1 MRLRATGQTLE
12 LVESERLVS
21 GSVEIYTAAFEFDA
35 AWDGYVKTAV
45 FTDDMGRSAE
55 IALTDNTCTVPWEIL
70 RAGKYIHIGVYGVN
84 GDKRYPTIYTANGLR
99 VFEGALPANPSQ
111 PPSPTEYEQLL
122 SMIGDT
128 AALKTTD
135 KSSLVAAI
143 NEIYQAGG
151 GGKSVTDAQVNGDG
165 DLIIT
170 LSDGTTINAGH
181 VVGADG
187 AQGPE
192 GPQGPP
198 GAEGEQGPAGPKGDT
213 GEQGPQGPKGD
224 TGAQGLQGPK
234 GDQGEQGI
242 QGPQGPKGDTGDT
255 GPQGPAGADGVGLP
269 TVTAE
274 DNGMYAGV
282 VDGAW
287 GKVSAPG
294 EAQSIDL
301 AAHGVL
307 VDFEGSETFTIPEA
321 VGDQIQQAAAASGA
335 IVKLRFSVS
344 GIALPVQAYCS
355 GSAVPAAHTYQLACR
370 VWINAWLD
378 LSFVLENSKTI
389 LHVNSVTGQGGGE
402 WTLIADITSLTEEV
416 SSIIFEQ
423 DVDGAP
429 FSVSEIA
436 LGGCFITTNTSD
448 SDLNLVVNGANKAP
462 MSGLC
467 IKSDGVVSRMSWA
480 YISKWGDMLMPLYAN
495 QGGSNPPMPHIRG
508 INDLYSNMAESDPG
522 WIGASKITKIALS
535 PGAGNFAT
543 ATHFRVWGR

>member
-1 MRLRATGQTLE
+1 MKLRATGQTLE

-21 GSVEIYTAAFEFDA
+21 GSVEIYTAAFEFDP
-35 AWDGYVKTAV
+35 AWDGYAKTAV

-234 GDQGEQGI
+234 GDQGEPGI

-269 TVTAE
+269 TVTVE

-294 EAQSIDL
+294 
-301 AAHGVL
+301 
-307 VDFEGSETFTIPEA
+307 
-321 VGDQIQQAAAASGA
+321 
-335 IVKLRFSVS
+335 
-344 GIALPVQAYCS
+344 
-355 GSAVPAAHTYQLACR
+355 
-370 VWINAWLD
+370 
-378 LSFVLENSKTI
+378 
-389 LHVNSVTGQGGGE
+389 GGRE
-402 WTLIADITSLTEEV
+402 WTLLWEHTFSESDVGTAYWEWNVPDITEISVRTWGLQSNQTMGWQLKVNGVSLTNNV
-416 SSIIFEQ
+416 AVRNTDGIKHQIIHAIFAGAHWITRISTYDYDAMSASS
-423 DVDGAP
+423 
-429 FSVSEIA
+429 
-436 LGGCFITTNTSD
+436 LNNTASPT
-448 SDLNLVVNGANKAP
+448 GANMGDGKAQTIQFAQSAVQDYQIY
-462 MSGLC
+462 SGQ
-467 IKSDGVVSRMSWA
+467 V
-480 YISKWGDMLMPLYAN
+480 
-495 QGGSNPPMPHIRG
+495 
-508 INDLYSNMAESDPG
+508 
-522 WIGASKITKIALS
+522 KIWV
-535 PGAGNFAT
+535 
-543 ATHFRVWGR
+543 R

>member
-21 GSVEIYTAAFEFDA
+21 GSVEIYTAAFEFDP
-35 AWDGYVKTAV
+35 AWDGYAKTAV

-70 RAGKYIHIGVYGVN
+70 RAGRYIHIGIYGVN

-111 PPSPTEYEQLL
+111 PPIPTEYEQLL

-294 EAQSIDL
+294 
-301 AAHGVL
+301 
-307 VDFEGSETFTIPEA
+307 
-321 VGDQIQQAAAASGA
+321 
-335 IVKLRFSVS
+335 
-344 GIALPVQAYCS
+344 
-355 GSAVPAAHTYQLACR
+355 
-370 VWINAWLD
+370 
-378 LSFVLENSKTI
+378 
-389 LHVNSVTGQGGGE
+389 GGGAMQV
-402 WTLIADITSLTEEV
+402 IKNISLTEAVVKIELGI
-416 SSIIFEQ
+416 SATDYAYMLILI
-423 DVDGAP
+423 
-429 FSVSEIA
+429 SVPATGS
-436 LGGCFITTNTSD
+436 GGTTNYWLGDSIHQISSNLAWYQAYTNAIAASALEIFKLSDNTIWTKLQLGATPTTRDAMKAYGVETS
-448 SDLNLVVNGANKAP
+448 VGT
-462 MSGLC
+462 GLYLQQQNSSNSFPVGTTV
-467 IKSDGVVSRMSWA
+467 KV
-480 YISKWGDMLMPLYAN
+480 YAL
-495 QGGSNPPMPHIRG
+495 I
-508 INDLYSNMAESDPG
+508 
-522 WIGASKITKIALS
+522 
-535 PGAGNFAT
+535 
-543 ATHFRVWGR
+543 

>member
-1 MRLRATGQTLE
+1 MKLRATGQTLE

-21 GSVEIYTAAFEFDA
+21 GSVEIYTAAFEFDP
-35 AWDGYVKTAV
+35 AWDGYAKTAV

-151 GGKSVTDAQVNGDG
+151 GGKSVTDAQVNEDG

-213 GEQGPQGPKGD
+213 GG
-224 TGAQGLQGPK
+224 
-234 GDQGEQGI
+234 

-269 TVTAE
+269 TVTVE

-294 EAQSIDL
+294 
-301 AAHGVL
+301 
-307 VDFEGSETFTIPEA
+307 
-321 VGDQIQQAAAASGA
+321 
-335 IVKLRFSVS
+335 
-344 GIALPVQAYCS
+344 
-355 GSAVPAAHTYQLACR
+355 
-370 VWINAWLD
+370 
-378 LSFVLENSKTI
+378 
-389 LHVNSVTGQGGGE
+389 GGGE
-402 WTLIADITSLTEEV
+402 WTAIQTLTLTEEV
-416 SSIIFEQ
+416 RTVSVNMDSSGASFACKEILIRQFTTCSESSIQNMSIY
-423 DVDGAP
+423 VNNSPVIGNMPMIKNTGGYGPA
-429 FSVSEIA
+429 EIM
-436 LGGCFITTNTSD
+436 INI
-448 SDLNLVVNGANKAP
+448 VNGRVKAEVIYVDRVKSTAEFETITLP
-462 MSGLC
+462 YNYVPSTVNSGKWMTNIPFLDASSITS
-467 IKSDGVVSRMSWA
+467 IKLECTNSAVTFG
-480 YISKWGDMLMPLYAN
+480 IGSKFDIY
-495 QGGSNPPMPHIRG
+495 
-508 INDLYSNMAESDPG
+508 
-522 WIGASKITKIALS
+522 
-535 PGAGNFAT
+535 
-543 ATHFRVWGR
+543 GR

>member
-21 GSVEIYTAAFEFDA
+21 GSVEIYTAAFEFDP
-35 AWDGYVKTAV
+35 AWDGYAKTAV

-55 IALTDNTCTVPWEIL
+55 IALTDNTCTIPWEIL
-70 RAGKYIHIGVYGVN
+70 RPGRYIHIGIYGVN

-151 GGKSVTDAQVNGDG
+151 GGKSVTDAQVNEDG

-213 GEQGPQGPKGD
+213 GEQGPQGP
-224 TGAQGLQGPK
+224 
-234 GDQGEQGI
+234 
-242 QGPQGPKGDTGDT
+242 
-255 GPQGPAGADGVGLP
+255 AGADGVGLP

-294 EAQSIDL
+294 
-301 AAHGVL
+301 
-307 VDFEGSETFTIPEA
+307 
-321 VGDQIQQAAAASGA
+321 
-335 IVKLRFSVS
+335 
-344 GIALPVQAYCS
+344 
-355 GSAVPAAHTYQLACR
+355 
-370 VWINAWLD
+370 
-378 LSFVLENSKTI
+378 
-389 LHVNSVTGQGGGE
+389 GGGE
-402 WTLIADITSLTEEV
+402 RTELLRNDGIVLDSAGVGSVQLTLTHQLSTYKEMMCAVECPANTKQYQPSSITVDGIQVAFYPGVVPANTMKQYLFHVTLFGDGSFAEYLSTATTDILFGAFLGATTGGTRYGKIGVPTGQLRMDFNAADITGTVKVRIL
-416 SSIIFEQ
+416 
-423 DVDGAP
+423 A
-429 FSVSEIA
+429 
-436 LGGCFITTNTSD
+436 
-448 SDLNLVVNGANKAP
+448 
-462 MSGLC
+462 
-467 IKSDGVVSRMSWA
+467 R
-480 YISKWGDMLMPLYAN
+480 
-495 QGGSNPPMPHIRG
+495 
-508 INDLYSNMAESDPG
+508 
-522 WIGASKITKIALS
+522 
-535 PGAGNFAT
+535 
-543 ATHFRVWGR
+543 

>member
-35 AWDGYVKTAV
+35 AWDGYAKTAV

-70 RAGKYIHIGVYGVN
+70 RAGRYIHIGIYGVN
-84 GDKRYPTIYTANGLR
+84 GDKRYPTIYIANGLR

-213 GEQGPQGPKGD
+213 GEQGPQGSKGD

-294 EAQSIDL
+294 
-301 AAHGVL
+301 
-307 VDFEGSETFTIPEA
+307 
-321 VGDQIQQAAAASGA
+321 
-335 IVKLRFSVS
+335 
-344 GIALPVQAYCS
+344 
-355 GSAVPAAHTYQLACR
+355 
-370 VWINAWLD
+370 
-378 LSFVLENSKTI
+378 
-389 LHVNSVTGQGGGE
+389 GGGAMQV
-402 WTLIADITSLTEEV
+402 IKNISLTEAVVKIELGI
-416 SSIIFEQ
+416 SATDYAYMLILI
-423 DVDGAP
+423 
-429 FSVSEIA
+429 SVPATGS
-436 LGGCFITTNTSD
+436 GSTTNYWLGDSIHQISSNLAWYQAYTNAIAASALEIFKLSD
-448 SDLNLVVNGANKAP
+448 NTIWTKLQLGATPTTRDAMKAYGVEI
-462 MSGLC
+462 SVGTGLYLQQQNSSNSFPVGTTV
-467 IKSDGVVSRMSWA
+467 KV
-480 YISKWGDMLMPLYAN
+480 YAL
-495 QGGSNPPMPHIRG
+495 I
-508 INDLYSNMAESDPG
+508 
-522 WIGASKITKIALS
+522 
-535 PGAGNFAT
+535 
-543 ATHFRVWGR
+543 

>member
-35 AWDGYVKTAV
+35 AWDGYAKTAV

-70 RAGKYIHIGVYGVN
+70 RAGKYIHIGIYGVN

-234 GDQGEQGI
+234 GDQGEPGI

-294 EAQSIDL
+294 
-301 AAHGVL
+301 G
-307 VDFEGSETFTIPEA
+307 
-321 VGDQIQQAAAASGA
+321 SGA
-335 IVKLRFSVS
+335 MQVIKN
-344 GIALPVQAYCS
+344 I
-355 GSAVPAAHTYQLACR
+355 
-370 VWINAWLD
+370 
-378 LSFVLENSKTI
+378 
-389 LHVNSVTGQGGGE
+389 
-402 WTLIADITSLTEEV
+402 SLTEAVVKIELGI
-416 SSIIFEQ
+416 SATDYAYMLILI
-423 DVDGAP
+423 
-429 FSVSEIA
+429 SVPATGS
-436 LGGCFITTNTSD
+436 GGTTNYWLGDSIHQISSNLAWYQAYTNAIAASALEIFKLSDNTIWTKLQLGATPTTRDAMKAYGVETS
-448 SDLNLVVNGANKAP
+448 VGT
-462 MSGLC
+462 GLYLQQQNSSNSFPVGTTV
-467 IKSDGVVSRMSWA
+467 KV
-480 YISKWGDMLMPLYAN
+480 YAL
-495 QGGSNPPMPHIRG
+495 I
-508 INDLYSNMAESDPG
+508 
-522 WIGASKITKIALS
+522 
-535 PGAGNFAT
+535 
-543 ATHFRVWGR
+543 

>member
-21 GSVEIYTAAFEFDA
+21 GSVEIYTAAFEFDP
-35 AWDGYVKTAV
+35 AWDGYAKTAV

-55 IALTDNTCTVPWEIL
+55 IALTDNACTVPWEIL
-70 RAGKYIHIGVYGVN
+70 RPGRYIHIGIYGVN

-151 GGKSVTDAQVNGDG
+151 GGKSVTDAQVNEDG
-165 DLIIT
+165 NLIIT

-224 TGAQGLQGPK
+224 TG
-234 GDQGEQGI
+234 
-242 QGPQGPKGDTGDT
+242 DT

-294 EAQSIDL
+294 
-301 AAHGVL
+301 
-307 VDFEGSETFTIPEA
+307 
-321 VGDQIQQAAAASGA
+321 
-335 IVKLRFSVS
+335 
-344 GIALPVQAYCS
+344 
-355 GSAVPAAHTYQLACR
+355 
-370 VWINAWLD
+370 
-378 LSFVLENSKTI
+378 
-389 LHVNSVTGQGGGE
+389 GGGAMQV
-402 WTLIADITSLTEEV
+402 IKNISLTEAVVKIELGI
-416 SSIIFEQ
+416 SATDYAYMLILI
-423 DVDGAP
+423 
-429 FSVSEIA
+429 SVPATGS
-436 LGGCFITTNTSD
+436 GGTTNYWLGDSIHQISSNLAWYQAYTNAIAASALEIFKLSDNTIWTKLQLGATPTTRDAMKAYGVETS
-448 SDLNLVVNGANKAP
+448 VGT
-462 MSGLC
+462 GLYLQQQNSSNSFPVGTTV
-467 IKSDGVVSRMSWA
+467 KV
-480 YISKWGDMLMPLYAN
+480 YAL
-495 QGGSNPPMPHIRG
+495 I
-508 INDLYSNMAESDPG
+508 
-522 WIGASKITKIALS
+522 
-535 PGAGNFAT
+535 
-543 ATHFRVWGR
+543 

>member
-21 GSVEIYTAAFEFDA
+21 GSVEIYTAAFEFDP
-35 AWDGYVKTAV
+35 AWDGYAKTAV

-55 IALTDNTCTVPWEIL
+55 IALTDNACTVPWEIL
-70 RAGKYIHIGVYGVN
+70 RPGRYIHIGIYGVN

-224 TGAQGLQGPK
+224 TG
-234 GDQGEQGI
+234 
-242 QGPQGPKGDTGDT
+242 DT

-294 EAQSIDL
+294 
-301 AAHGVL
+301 
-307 VDFEGSETFTIPEA
+307 
-321 VGDQIQQAAAASGA
+321 
-335 IVKLRFSVS
+335 
-344 GIALPVQAYCS
+344 
-355 GSAVPAAHTYQLACR
+355 
-370 VWINAWLD
+370 
-378 LSFVLENSKTI
+378 
-389 LHVNSVTGQGGGE
+389 GGGAMQV
-402 WTLIADITSLTEEV
+402 IKNISLTEAVVKIELGI
-416 SSIIFEQ
+416 SATDYAYMLILI
-423 DVDGAP
+423 
-429 FSVSEIA
+429 SVPATGS
-436 LGGCFITTNTSD
+436 GGTTNYWLGDSIHQISSNLAWYQAYTNAIAASALEIFKLSDNTIWTKLQLGATPTTRDAMKAYGVETS
-448 SDLNLVVNGANKAP
+448 VGT
-462 MSGLC
+462 GLYLQQQNSSNSFPVGTTV
-467 IKSDGVVSRMSWA
+467 KV
-480 YISKWGDMLMPLYAN
+480 YAL
-495 QGGSNPPMPHIRG
+495 I
-508 INDLYSNMAESDPG
+508 
-522 WIGASKITKIALS
+522 
-535 PGAGNFAT
+535 
-543 ATHFRVWGR
+543 

>member
-21 GSVEIYTAAFEFDA
+21 GSVEIYTAAFEFDP
-35 AWDGYVKTAV
+35 AWDGYAKTAV
-45 FTDDMGRSAE
+45 FTDDLGRSAE
-55 IALTDNTCTVPWEIL
+55 IALTDNACTVPWEIL

-151 GGKSVTDAQVNGDG
+151 GGKSVTDAQVNEDG

-181 VVGADG
+181 VVGA
-187 AQGPE
+187 
-192 GPQGPP
+192 
-198 GAEGEQGPAGPKGDT
+198 EGEQGPAGLKGDT

-234 GDQGEQGI
+234 GDQGEPGI

-294 EAQSIDL
+294 
-301 AAHGVL
+301 
-307 VDFEGSETFTIPEA
+307 
-321 VGDQIQQAAAASGA
+321 
-335 IVKLRFSVS
+335 
-344 GIALPVQAYCS
+344 
-355 GSAVPAAHTYQLACR
+355 
-370 VWINAWLD
+370 
-378 LSFVLENSKTI
+378 
-389 LHVNSVTGQGGGE
+389 GGGE
-402 WTLIADITSLTEEV
+402 WNTLLNTTLTEDVQAV
-416 SSIIFEQ
+416 S
-423 DVDGAP
+423 V
-429 FSVSEIA
+429 SVPDTAKTVRISVKLSPSNNQSESGPMVTTICGSEIA
-436 LGGCFITTNTSD
+436 RWPTFVPTQDNSASHSD
-448 SDLNLVVNGANKAP
+448 YGTELIVLD
-462 MSGLC
+462 
-467 IKSDGVVSRMSWA
+467 
-480 YISKWGDMLMPLYAN
+480 
-495 QGGSNPPMPHIRG
+495 
-508 INDLYSNMAESDPG
+508 
-522 WIGASKITKIALS
+522 IGAFRIAGTFSKGEAAWSTGVLGTVRS
-535 PGAGNFAT
+535 NGQEVRLHT
-543 ATHFRVWGR
+543 WGTSYFGTGSIFLVEAM

>member
-21 GSVEIYTAAFEFDA
+21 GSVEIYTAAFEFDP
-35 AWDGYVKTAV
+35 AWDGYAKTAV

-55 IALTDNTCTVPWEIL
+55 IALTDNACTVPWEIL
-70 RAGKYIHIGVYGVN
+70 RPGRYIHIGIYGVN

-151 GGKSVTDAQVNGDG
+151 GGKSVTDAQVNEDG
-165 DLIIT
+165 NLIIT
-170 LSDGTTINAGH
+170 LSDGATINAGH

-234 GDQGEQGI
+234 GDQGEPGI
-242 QGPQGPKGDTGDT
+242 QGPQGPKGDPGDT

-294 EAQSIDL
+294 
-301 AAHGVL
+301 
-307 VDFEGSETFTIPEA
+307 
-321 VGDQIQQAAAASGA
+321 
-335 IVKLRFSVS
+335 
-344 GIALPVQAYCS
+344 
-355 GSAVPAAHTYQLACR
+355 
-370 VWINAWLD
+370 
-378 LSFVLENSKTI
+378 
-389 LHVNSVTGQGGGE
+389 GGGE
-402 WTLIADITSLTEEV
+402 WTLLWEHTFSESDVGTAYWEWNVTDITEISVRTWGLQSNQTMGWQLKVNGVSLTNNV
-416 SSIIFEQ
+416 AVRNTDGIKHQIIHAIFAGAHWITRISTYDYDAMSASS
-423 DVDGAP
+423 
-429 FSVSEIA
+429 
-436 LGGCFITTNTSD
+436 LNNTASPT
-448 SDLNLVVNGANKAP
+448 GANMGDGKAQTIQFAQSAVQDYQIY
-462 MSGLC
+462 SGQ
-467 IKSDGVVSRMSWA
+467 V
-480 YISKWGDMLMPLYAN
+480 
-495 QGGSNPPMPHIRG
+495 
-508 INDLYSNMAESDPG
+508 
-522 WIGASKITKIALS
+522 KIWV
-535 PGAGNFAT
+535 
-543 ATHFRVWGR
+543 R

>member
-1 MRLRATGQTLE
+1 MKLRATGQTLE

-21 GSVEIYTAAFEFDA
+21 GSVEIYTAAFEFDP
-35 AWDGYVKTAV
+35 AWDGYAKTAV

-151 GGKSVTDAQVNGDG
+151 GGKSVTDAQVNEDG

-187 AQGPE
+187 VQGPE

-198 GAEGEQGPAGPKGDT
+198 GTEGEQGPAGPKGDT
-213 GEQGPQGPKGD
+213 GG
-224 TGAQGLQGPK
+224 
-234 GDQGEQGI
+234 

-287 GKVSAPG
+287 DKVSAPG
-294 EAQSIDL
+294 
-301 AAHGVL
+301 
-307 VDFEGSETFTIPEA
+307 
-321 VGDQIQQAAAASGA
+321 
-335 IVKLRFSVS
+335 
-344 GIALPVQAYCS
+344 
-355 GSAVPAAHTYQLACR
+355 
-370 VWINAWLD
+370 
-378 LSFVLENSKTI
+378 
-389 LHVNSVTGQGGGE
+389 GGGE
-402 WTLIADITSLTEEV
+402 WTELLRNDGIVLDSAGVGSVQLTLTHQLSTYKEMMCAVECPANTKQYQPSSITVDGIQVAFYPGVVPANTMKQYLFHVTLFGDGSFAEYLSTATTDILFGAFLGATTGGTRYGKIGVPTGQLRMDFNAADITGTVKVRIL
-416 SSIIFEQ
+416 
-423 DVDGAP
+423 A
-429 FSVSEIA
+429 
-436 LGGCFITTNTSD
+436 
-448 SDLNLVVNGANKAP
+448 
-462 MSGLC
+462 
-467 IKSDGVVSRMSWA
+467 R
-480 YISKWGDMLMPLYAN
+480 
-495 QGGSNPPMPHIRG
+495 
-508 INDLYSNMAESDPG
+508 
-522 WIGASKITKIALS
+522 
-535 PGAGNFAT
+535 
-543 ATHFRVWGR
+543 

>member
-21 GSVEIYTAAFEFDA
+21 GSVEIYTAEFEFDA
-35 AWDGYVKTAV
+35 AWDGYAKTAV

-55 IALTDNTCTVPWEIL
+55 VALAENTCTIPWEIL
-70 RAGKYIHIGVYGVN
+70 RAGKYIHVGVYGVN

-128 AALKTTD
+128 SALKTTD

-151 GGKSVTDAQVNGDG
+151 GGKSVTDAQVNEDG

-187 AQGPE
+187 VQGPE

-198 GAEGEQGPAGPKGDT
+198 GTEGEQGPAGPKGDT
-213 GEQGPQGPKGD
+213 GG
-224 TGAQGLQGPK
+224 
-234 GDQGEQGI
+234 

-269 TVTAE
+269 TVTVE

-294 EAQSIDL
+294 
-301 AAHGVL
+301 
-307 VDFEGSETFTIPEA
+307 GS
-321 VGDQIQQAAAASGA
+321 
-335 IVKLRFSVS
+335 
-344 GIALPVQAYCS
+344 
-355 GSAVPAAHTYQLACR
+355 
-370 VWINAWLD
+370 
-378 LSFVLENSKTI
+378 
-389 LHVNSVTGQGGGE
+389 GE
-402 WTLIADITSLTEEV
+402 WTELLRNDGIVLDSAGVGSVQLTLTHQLSTYKEMMCAVECPANTKQYQPSSITVDGIQVAFYPGVVPANTMKQYLFHVILFGDGSFAEYLSTATTDILFGAFLGATIGGTRYGKIGVPTGQLRMDFNAADITGTVKVRIL
-416 SSIIFEQ
+416 
-423 DVDGAP
+423 A
-429 FSVSEIA
+429 
-436 LGGCFITTNTSD
+436 
-448 SDLNLVVNGANKAP
+448 
-462 MSGLC
+462 
-467 IKSDGVVSRMSWA
+467 R
-480 YISKWGDMLMPLYAN
+480 
-495 QGGSNPPMPHIRG
+495 
-508 INDLYSNMAESDPG
+508 
-522 WIGASKITKIALS
+522 
-535 PGAGNFAT
+535 
-543 ATHFRVWGR
+543 

>member
-1 MRLRATGQTLE
+1 
-12 LVESERLVS
+12 
-21 GSVEIYTAAFEFDA
+21 
-35 AWDGYVKTAV
+35 
-45 FTDDMGRSAE
+45 MGRSAE

-151 GGKSVTDAQVNGDG
+151 GGKSVTDAQVNEDG

-234 GDQGEQGI
+234 GDQGEQGT

-355 GSAVPAAHTYQLACR
+355 GSVVPAAHTYQLACR

-378 LSFVLENSKTI
+378 LSFILENSKTI
-389 LHVNSVTGQGGGE
+389 LRVNSVTGQGGGE
-402 WTLIADITSLTEEV
+402 WTLLWDHTFSESDVGTAYWEWNVTEITE
-416 SSIIFEQ
+416 I
-423 DVDGAP
+423 
-429 FSVSEIA
+429 SVRTWGLLSNQTMGWQ
-436 LGGCFITTNTSD
+436 LK
-448 SDLNLVVNGANKAP
+448 VNGASLTNNVAVRNT
-462 MSGLC
+462 
-467 IKSDGVVSRMSWA
+467 DGVKHQIIHAVFAGSHWITRVSS
-480 YISKWGDMLMPLYAN
+480 YDY
-495 QGGSNPPMPHIRG
+495 
-508 INDLYSNMAESDPG
+508 D
-522 WIGASKITKIALS
+522 ALS
-535 PGAGNFAT
+535 GSSQNNTASPTGANMGDGKARTIQFAQST
-543 ATHFRVWGR
+543 AQDYQIYSGQVKIWVR

>member
-1 MRLRATGQTLE
+1 MKLRATGQTLE

-21 GSVEIYTAAFEFDA
+21 GSVEIYTAAFEFDP
-35 AWDGYVKTAV
+35 AWDGYAKTAV

-55 IALTDNTCTVPWEIL
+55 IALTDNTCTGPWEIL

-122 SMIGDT
+122 SMIGGT

-151 GGKSVTDAQVNGDG
+151 GGKSVTDAQVNEDG

-187 AQGPE
+187 VQGPE

-198 GAEGEQGPAGPKGDT
+198 GTGGEQGPAGPKGDT
-213 GEQGPQGPKGD
+213 GG
-224 TGAQGLQGPK
+224 
-234 GDQGEQGI
+234 

-294 EAQSIDL
+294 
-301 AAHGVL
+301 
-307 VDFEGSETFTIPEA
+307 
-321 VGDQIQQAAAASGA
+321 
-335 IVKLRFSVS
+335 
-344 GIALPVQAYCS
+344 
-355 GSAVPAAHTYQLACR
+355 
-370 VWINAWLD
+370 
-378 LSFVLENSKTI
+378 
-389 LHVNSVTGQGGGE
+389 GGGE
-402 WTLIADITSLTEEV
+402 WTELLRNDGIVLDSAGVGSVQLTLTHQLSTYKEMMCAVECPANTKQYQPSSITVDGIQVAFYPGVVPANTMKQYLFHVILFGDGSFAEYLSTATTDILFGAFLGATTGGTRYGKIGVPTGQLRMDFNAADITGTVKVRIL
-416 SSIIFEQ
+416 
-423 DVDGAP
+423 A
-429 FSVSEIA
+429 
-436 LGGCFITTNTSD
+436 
-448 SDLNLVVNGANKAP
+448 
-462 MSGLC
+462 
-467 IKSDGVVSRMSWA
+467 R
-480 YISKWGDMLMPLYAN
+480 
-495 QGGSNPPMPHIRG
+495 
-508 INDLYSNMAESDPG
+508 
-522 WIGASKITKIALS
+522 
-535 PGAGNFAT
+535 
-543 ATHFRVWGR
+543 

>member
-21 GSVEIYTAAFEFDA
+21 GSVEIYAAAFEFDP
-35 AWDGYVKTAV
+35 AWDGYAKTAV

-55 IALTDNTCTVPWEIL
+55 IALTDNACTVPWEIL
-70 RAGKYIHIGVYGVN
+70 RPGRYIHIGIYGVN
-84 GDKRYPTIYTANGLR
+84 GDKRYPTIYTASGLR

-151 GGKSVTDAQVNGDG
+151 GGKSVTDAQVNEDG

-181 VVGADG
+181 VVGAG
-187 AQGPE
+187 
-192 GPQGPP
+192 
-198 GAEGEQGPAGPKGDT
+198 GEQGPVGPKGDT

-287 GKVSAPG
+287 DKVSAPG
-294 EAQSIDL
+294 
-301 AAHGVL
+301 
-307 VDFEGSETFTIPEA
+307 
-321 VGDQIQQAAAASGA
+321 
-335 IVKLRFSVS
+335 
-344 GIALPVQAYCS
+344 
-355 GSAVPAAHTYQLACR
+355 
-370 VWINAWLD
+370 
-378 LSFVLENSKTI
+378 
-389 LHVNSVTGQGGGE
+389 GGGE
-402 WTLIADITSLTEEV
+402 WTELLRNDGIVLDSAGVGSVQLTLTHQLSTYKEMMCAVECPANTKQYQPSSITVDGIQVAFYPGVVPANTMKQYLFHVTLFGDGSFAEYLSTATTDILFGAFLGATTGGTRYGKIGVPTGQLRMDFNAADITGTVKVRIL
-416 SSIIFEQ
+416 
-423 DVDGAP
+423 A
-429 FSVSEIA
+429 
-436 LGGCFITTNTSD
+436 
-448 SDLNLVVNGANKAP
+448 
-462 MSGLC
+462 
-467 IKSDGVVSRMSWA
+467 R
-480 YISKWGDMLMPLYAN
+480 
-495 QGGSNPPMPHIRG
+495 
-508 INDLYSNMAESDPG
+508 
-522 WIGASKITKIALS
+522 
-535 PGAGNFAT
+535 
-543 ATHFRVWGR
+543 

>member
-35 AWDGYVKTAV
+35 AWDGYAKTAV

-70 RAGKYIHIGVYGVN
+70 RAGKYIHIGIYGVN

-111 PPSPTEYEQLL
+111 PPSPTEYDQLL

-151 GGKSVTDAQVNGDG
+151 GGKSVTDAQVNEDG

-187 AQGPE
+187 VQGPE

-198 GAEGEQGPAGPKGDT
+198 GTEGEQGPAGPKGDT
-213 GEQGPQGPKGD
+213 GG
-224 TGAQGLQGPK
+224 
-234 GDQGEQGI
+234 

-294 EAQSIDL
+294 GGGEWIKLIDTTLNMTEPATVLLFDLPNGTIYDEYILRLYLSKASEGITCSGKVDLNINGAWVGYYTFNNNFSTGAMQYFIRVYFHTGYKYFEWTQGANSIENNKMTMTMM
-301 AAHGVL
+301 G
-307 VDFEGSETFTIPEA
+307 A
-321 VGDQIQQAAAASGA
+321 VGDQTG
-335 IVKLRFSVS
+335 
-344 GIALPVQAYCS
+344 
-355 GSAVPAAHTYQLACR
+355 
-370 VWINAWLD
+370 
-378 LSFVLENSKTI
+378 
-389 LHVNSVTGQGGGE
+389 TGQFK
-402 WTLIADITSLTEEV
+402 ITFPAEY
-416 SSIIFEQ
+416 Q
-423 DVDGAP
+423 NVDGELI
-429 FSVSEIA
+429 S
-436 LGGCFITTNTSD
+436 
-448 SDLNLVVNGANKAP
+448 
-462 MSGLC
+462 
-467 IKSDGVVSRMSWA
+467 IK
-480 YISKWGDMLMPLYAN
+480 
-495 QGGSNPPMPHIRG
+495 
-508 INDLYSNMAESDPG
+508 
-522 WIGASKITKIALS
+522 
-535 PGAGNFAT
+535 
-543 ATHFRVWGR
+543 VWGLKG

>member
-1 MRLRATGQTLE
+1 MKLRATGQTLE

-21 GSVEIYTAAFEFDA
+21 GSVEIYTAAFEFDP
-35 AWDGYVKTAV
+35 AWDGYAKTAV

-151 GGKSVTDAQVNGDG
+151 GGKSVTDAQVNEDG

-187 AQGPE
+187 VQGPE

-198 GAEGEQGPAGPKGDT
+198 GTEGEQGPAGPKGDT
-213 GEQGPQGPKGD
+213 GG
-224 TGAQGLQGPK
+224 
-234 GDQGEQGI
+234 

-269 TVTAE
+269 TVTVE

-294 EAQSIDL
+294 
-301 AAHGVL
+301 
-307 VDFEGSETFTIPEA
+307 
-321 VGDQIQQAAAASGA
+321 
-335 IVKLRFSVS
+335 
-344 GIALPVQAYCS
+344 
-355 GSAVPAAHTYQLACR
+355 
-370 VWINAWLD
+370 
-378 LSFVLENSKTI
+378 
-389 LHVNSVTGQGGGE
+389 GGGE
-402 WTLIADITSLTEEV
+402 WTAIQTLTLTEEV
-416 SSIIFEQ
+416 RTVSVNMDSSGASFACKEILIRQFTTCSESSIQNMSIY
-423 DVDGAP
+423 VNNSPVIGNMPMIKNTGGYGPA
-429 FSVSEIA
+429 EIM
-436 LGGCFITTNTSD
+436 INI
-448 SDLNLVVNGANKAP
+448 VNGRVKAEVIYVDRVKSTAEFETITLP
-462 MSGLC
+462 YNYVPSTVNSGKWMTNIPFLDASSITS
-467 IKSDGVVSRMSWA
+467 IKLECTNSAVTFG
-480 YISKWGDMLMPLYAN
+480 IGSKFDIY
-495 QGGSNPPMPHIRG
+495 
-508 INDLYSNMAESDPG
+508 
-522 WIGASKITKIALS
+522 
-535 PGAGNFAT
+535 
-543 ATHFRVWGR
+543 GR

>member
-21 GSVEIYTAAFEFDA
+21 GSVEIYTAAFEFDP
-35 AWDGYVKTAV
+35 AWDGYAKTAV

-99 VFEGALPANPSQ
+99 VFEGALPTNPSQ

-165 DLIIT
+165 DFIIT

-198 GAEGEQGPAGPKGDT
+198 GAEGEQGPAGAKGDT

-224 TGAQGLQGPK
+224 AGAQGLQGPK
-234 GDQGEQGI
+234 GDQGEPGI

-294 EAQSIDL
+294 
-301 AAHGVL
+301 G
-307 VDFEGSETFTIPEA
+307 
-321 VGDQIQQAAAASGA
+321 SGA
-335 IVKLRFSVS
+335 MQVIKN
-344 GIALPVQAYCS
+344 I
-355 GSAVPAAHTYQLACR
+355 
-370 VWINAWLD
+370 
-378 LSFVLENSKTI
+378 
-389 LHVNSVTGQGGGE
+389 
-402 WTLIADITSLTEEV
+402 SLTEAVVKIELGI
-416 SSIIFEQ
+416 SATDYAYMLILI
-423 DVDGAP
+423 
-429 FSVSEIA
+429 SVPATGS
-436 LGGCFITTNTSD
+436 GGTTNYWLGDSIHQISSNLAWYQAYTNAIAASALEIFKLSD
-448 SDLNLVVNGANKAP
+448 NTIWTKLQLGATPTTRDAMKAYGVEI
-462 MSGLC
+462 SVGTGLYLQQQNSSNSFPVGTTV
-467 IKSDGVVSRMSWA
+467 KV
-480 YISKWGDMLMPLYAN
+480 YAL
-495 QGGSNPPMPHIRG
+495 I
-508 INDLYSNMAESDPG
+508 
-522 WIGASKITKIALS
+522 
-535 PGAGNFAT
+535 
-543 ATHFRVWGR
+543 

>member
-1 MRLRATGQTLE
+1 MKLRATGQTLE

-21 GSVEIYTAAFEFDA
+21 GSVEIYTAAFEFDP
-35 AWDGYVKTAV
+35 AWDGYAKTAV

-55 IALTDNTCTVPWEIL
+55 IALTDNTCTGPWEIL

-122 SMIGDT
+122 SMIGGT

-151 GGKSVTDAQVNGDG
+151 GGKSVTDAQVNEDG

-187 AQGPE
+187 VQGPE

-198 GAEGEQGPAGPKGDT
+198 GTEGEQGPAGPKGDT
-213 GEQGPQGPKGD
+213 GG
-224 TGAQGLQGPK
+224 
-234 GDQGEQGI
+234 

-294 EAQSIDL
+294 
-301 AAHGVL
+301 
-307 VDFEGSETFTIPEA
+307 
-321 VGDQIQQAAAASGA
+321 
-335 IVKLRFSVS
+335 
-344 GIALPVQAYCS
+344 
-355 GSAVPAAHTYQLACR
+355 
-370 VWINAWLD
+370 
-378 LSFVLENSKTI
+378 
-389 LHVNSVTGQGGGE
+389 GGGE
-402 WTLIADITSLTEEV
+402 WTELLRNDGIVLDSAGVGSVQLTLTHQLSTYKEMMCAVECPANTKQYQPSSITVDGIQVAFYPGVVPANTMKQYLFHVTLFGDGTFAEYLSTATTDILFGAFLGATTGGTRYGKIGVPTGQLRMDFNAADITGTVKVRIL
-416 SSIIFEQ
+416 
-423 DVDGAP
+423 A
-429 FSVSEIA
+429 
-436 LGGCFITTNTSD
+436 
-448 SDLNLVVNGANKAP
+448 
-462 MSGLC
+462 
-467 IKSDGVVSRMSWA
+467 R
-480 YISKWGDMLMPLYAN
+480 
-495 QGGSNPPMPHIRG
+495 
-508 INDLYSNMAESDPG
+508 
-522 WIGASKITKIALS
+522 
-535 PGAGNFAT
+535 
-543 ATHFRVWGR
+543 

>member
-35 AWDGYVKTAV
+35 AWDGYAKTAV

-70 RAGKYIHIGVYGVN
+70 RAGKYIHIGIYGVN

-128 AALKTTD
+128 SALKTTD

-181 VVGADG
+181 VVGAEG

-198 GAEGEQGPAGPKGDT
+198 GAEGERGPAGPKGDT

-234 GDQGEQGI
+234 GDQGEPGI

-294 EAQSIDL
+294 
-301 AAHGVL
+301 
-307 VDFEGSETFTIPEA
+307 
-321 VGDQIQQAAAASGA
+321 
-335 IVKLRFSVS
+335 
-344 GIALPVQAYCS
+344 
-355 GSAVPAAHTYQLACR
+355 
-370 VWINAWLD
+370 
-378 LSFVLENSKTI
+378 
-389 LHVNSVTGQGGGE
+389 GGGE
-402 WTLIADITSLTEEV
+402 WTELLRNDGIVLDSAGVGSVQLTLTHQLSTYKEMMCAVECPANTKQYQPSSITVDGIQVAFYPGVVPANTMKQYLFHVTLFGDGSFAEYLSTATTDILFGAHLGPTNGGTRYGKIGVPTGQLRMDFNAADITGTVKVRIL
-416 SSIIFEQ
+416 
-423 DVDGAP
+423 A
-429 FSVSEIA
+429 
-436 LGGCFITTNTSD
+436 
-448 SDLNLVVNGANKAP
+448 
-462 MSGLC
+462 
-467 IKSDGVVSRMSWA
+467 R
-480 YISKWGDMLMPLYAN
+480 
-495 QGGSNPPMPHIRG
+495 
-508 INDLYSNMAESDPG
+508 
-522 WIGASKITKIALS
+522 
-535 PGAGNFAT
+535 
-543 ATHFRVWGR
+543 

>member
-35 AWDGYVKTAV
+35 AWDGYAKTAV

-70 RAGKYIHIGVYGVN
+70 RAGKYIHIGIYGVN
-84 GDKRYPTIYTANGLR
+84 GDKRYPTIYTVNGLR

-213 GEQGPQGPKGD
+213 GEQGPQGSKGD

-234 GDQGEQGI
+234 GDQGEPGI

-294 EAQSIDL
+294 
-301 AAHGVL
+301 
-307 VDFEGSETFTIPEA
+307 
-321 VGDQIQQAAAASGA
+321 
-335 IVKLRFSVS
+335 
-344 GIALPVQAYCS
+344 
-355 GSAVPAAHTYQLACR
+355 
-370 VWINAWLD
+370 
-378 LSFVLENSKTI
+378 
-389 LHVNSVTGQGGGE
+389 GGRE
-402 WTLIADITSLTEEV
+402 WTLLWEHTFSESDVGTAYWEWNVPDITE
-416 SSIIFEQ
+416 I
-423 DVDGAP
+423 
-429 FSVSEIA
+429 SVRTWGLQSNQTMGWQ
-436 LGGCFITTNTSD
+436 LK
-448 SDLNLVVNGANKAP
+448 VNGASLTNNVAVRNTDGIKHQIIHAIFAGAHWITRISTYDYDAMSASSLNNTASPTGANMGDGKAQTIQFAQSAVQDYQIY
-462 MSGLC
+462 SGQ
-467 IKSDGVVSRMSWA
+467 V
-480 YISKWGDMLMPLYAN
+480 
-495 QGGSNPPMPHIRG
+495 
-508 INDLYSNMAESDPG
+508 
-522 WIGASKITKIALS
+522 KIWV
-535 PGAGNFAT
+535 
-543 ATHFRVWGR
+543 R

>member
-21 GSVEIYTAAFEFDA
+21 GSVEIYTAAFEFDP
-35 AWDGYVKTAV
+35 AWDGYAKTAV

-55 IALTDNTCTVPWEIL
+55 IALTDNTCTIPWGIL
-70 RAGKYIHIGVYGVN
+70 RAGRYIHIGIYGVN

-128 AALKTTD
+128 SALKTTD

-181 VVGADG
+181 VVGAEG

-213 GEQGPQGPKGD
+213 GEQGPQGSKGD

-234 GDQGEQGI
+234 GDQGEPGI

-294 EAQSIDL
+294 
-301 AAHGVL
+301 
-307 VDFEGSETFTIPEA
+307 
-321 VGDQIQQAAAASGA
+321 
-335 IVKLRFSVS
+335 
-344 GIALPVQAYCS
+344 
-355 GSAVPAAHTYQLACR
+355 
-370 VWINAWLD
+370 
-378 LSFVLENSKTI
+378 
-389 LHVNSVTGQGGGE
+389 GGEE
-402 WTLIADITSLTEEV
+402 WTLIADITSLNEEV

-467 IKSDGVVSRMSWA
+467 IKSDGVVTRMSWA

-495 QGGSNPPMPHIRG
+495 QGGSNSPMPHIRG

-535 PGAGNFAT
+535 PGAGNFTT

>member
-35 AWDGYVKTAV
+35 AWDGYAKTAV

-55 IALTDNTCTVPWEIL
+55 IALTDNACTVPWEIL
-70 RAGKYIHIGVYGVN
+70 RPGRYIHIGIYGVN

-122 SMIGDT
+122 GMIGDT

-151 GGKSVTDAQVNGDG
+151 GGGKSVTDAQVNEDG

-213 GEQGPQGPKGD
+213 GEQGPQRSKGD

-234 GDQGEQGI
+234 GDQGEPGI

-294 EAQSIDL
+294 
-301 AAHGVL
+301 
-307 VDFEGSETFTIPEA
+307 
-321 VGDQIQQAAAASGA
+321 
-335 IVKLRFSVS
+335 
-344 GIALPVQAYCS
+344 
-355 GSAVPAAHTYQLACR
+355 
-370 VWINAWLD
+370 
-378 LSFVLENSKTI
+378 
-389 LHVNSVTGQGGGE
+389 GGGAMQV
-402 WTLIADITSLTEEV
+402 IKNISLTEAVVKIELGI
-416 SSIIFEQ
+416 SATDYAYMLILI
-423 DVDGAP
+423 
-429 FSVSEIA
+429 SVPATGS
-436 LGGCFITTNTSD
+436 GSTTNYWLGDSIHQISSNLAWYQAYTNAIAASALEIFKLSDNTIWTKLQLGATPTTRDAMKAYGVETS
-448 SDLNLVVNGANKAP
+448 VGT
-462 MSGLC
+462 GLYLQQQNSSNSFPVGTTV
-467 IKSDGVVSRMSWA
+467 KV
-480 YISKWGDMLMPLYAN
+480 YAL
-495 QGGSNPPMPHIRG
+495 I
-508 INDLYSNMAESDPG
+508 
-522 WIGASKITKIALS
+522 
-535 PGAGNFAT
+535 
-543 ATHFRVWGR
+543 

>member
-35 AWDGYVKTAV
+35 AWDGYAKTAV

-70 RAGKYIHIGVYGVN
+70 RAGKYIHIGIYGVN

-294 EAQSIDL
+294 
-301 AAHGVL
+301 
-307 VDFEGSETFTIPEA
+307 
-321 VGDQIQQAAAASGA
+321 
-335 IVKLRFSVS
+335 
-344 GIALPVQAYCS
+344 
-355 GSAVPAAHTYQLACR
+355 
-370 VWINAWLD
+370 
-378 LSFVLENSKTI
+378 
-389 LHVNSVTGQGGGE
+389 GGGAMQV
-402 WTLIADITSLTEEV
+402 IKNISLTEAVVKIELGI
-416 SSIIFEQ
+416 SATDYAYMLILI
-423 DVDGAP
+423 
-429 FSVSEIA
+429 SVPATGS
-436 LGGCFITTNTSD
+436 GSTTNYWLGDSIHQISSNLAWYQAYTNAIAASALEIFKLSDNTIWTKLQLGATPTTRDAMKAYGVETS
-448 SDLNLVVNGANKAP
+448 VGT
-462 MSGLC
+462 GLYLQQQNSSNSFPVGTTV
-467 IKSDGVVSRMSWA
+467 KV
-480 YISKWGDMLMPLYAN
+480 YAL
-495 QGGSNPPMPHIRG
+495 I
-508 INDLYSNMAESDPG
+508 
-522 WIGASKITKIALS
+522 
-535 PGAGNFAT
+535 
-543 ATHFRVWGR
+543 